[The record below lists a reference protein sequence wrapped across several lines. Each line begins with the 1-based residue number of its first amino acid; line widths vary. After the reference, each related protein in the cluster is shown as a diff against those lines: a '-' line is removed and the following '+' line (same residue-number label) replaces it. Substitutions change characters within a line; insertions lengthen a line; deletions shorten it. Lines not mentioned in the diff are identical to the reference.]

1 MVFDQV
7 GLFGGSVDIPSE
19 PEAKS
24 SLLASGEQ
32 TIVGEDLMEGTSK
45 GNSFPETREAAAG
58 KASFVGI
65 HTNISPECKSGM
77 RARTSSGGT
86 WVTEANMF
94 LQGRSPVRW
103 LVQLRRN
110 AASSHFRDQTRFPH
124 TWRA

>member
-45 GNSFPETREAAAG
+45 GNSFPETGSGCREG
-58 KASFVGI
+58 EFCW
-65 HTNISPECKSGM
+65 H
-77 RARTSSGGT
+77 
-86 WVTEANMF
+86 
-94 LQGRSPVRW
+94 
-103 LVQLRRN
+103 
-110 AASSHFRDQTRFPH
+110 SHEHIPRV
-124 TWRA
+124 